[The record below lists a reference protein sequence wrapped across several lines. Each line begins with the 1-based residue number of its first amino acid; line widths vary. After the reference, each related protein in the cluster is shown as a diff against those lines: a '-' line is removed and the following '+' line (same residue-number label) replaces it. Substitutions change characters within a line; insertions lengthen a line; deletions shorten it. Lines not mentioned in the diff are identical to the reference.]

1 MPDTPDT
8 ELRASFSG
16 NCGDDSLC
24 FLSGQLQAYALVP
37 AAGQGSRMGSS
48 NNKPFLDLAG
58 VPAIVR
64 TLRAL
69 SSCSCLAGIIVM
81 ARLDEVE
88 IMKSLLAPEFADK
101 HIVVEAGGST
111 RQESVHKGLRYLHNQ
126 LKNGTTDPLIAI
138 HDGARC
144 LITREVIC
152 RTLRHA
158 AAIAPCAAALPVKD
172 TIKIADRIG
181 RVERTLDRSCLYAVQ
196 TPQVAPLSLYLS
208 AFDQAE
214 QSGFV
219 ATDDLSILE
228 AANIEVDLVPGSE
241 QNIKL
246 TTPADL
252 IIAQAWLQAEANKN
266 LPG

>member
-1 MPDTPDT
+1 MTETPDT
-8 ELRASFSG
+8 ELRASFPD

-24 FLSGQLQAYALVP
+24 FLSGQLQVYALVP

-48 NNKPFLDLAG
+48 SNKPFLNLAG

-69 SSCSCLAGIIVM
+69 CSCSCLAGIIVM
-81 ARLDEVE
+81 SRLEEVE
-88 IMKSLLAPEFADK
+88 IMKSLLALEFADM
-101 HIVVEAGGST
+101 HIVVKAGGAT
-111 RQESVHKGLRYLHNQ
+111 RQESVHKGLRYLRNQ
-126 LKNGTTDPLIAI
+126 LKDGNADPLVAI

-158 AAIAPCAAALPVKD
+158 AAIAPCAAAVPVKD
-172 TIKIADRIG
+172 TIKAADRIG

-196 TPQVAPLSLYLS
+196 TPQVAQLSLYLS

-219 ATDDLSILE
+219 ATDDLSVLE

-252 IIAQAWLQAEANKN
+252 IIAQAWLQAEAKENP
-266 LPG
+266 PG

>member
-48 NNKPFLDLAG
+48 SNKPFLDLAG

-126 LKNGTTDPLIAI
+126 LKNSTTDPLIAI

-228 AANIEVDLVPGSE
+228 AVNIEVDLVPGSE